1 MINGMAVQIIKDN
14 DKLTDDAINNSYV
27 MYLHK
32 FIDTNSSLH
41 KGNTKDNYAIM
52 SYDEFKEYYIL
63 NILGR
68 SSEFTENI
76 ARDYQYLSF
85 ENCSQLPI

>member
-1 MINGMAVQIIKDN
+1 MVF
-14 DKLTDDAINNSYV
+14 NNSTNKLNEHAIHNAYA
-27 MYLHK
+27 MYLHT
-32 FIDTNSSLH
+32 FIDNCSEQRLYSLQD
-41 KGNTKDNYAIM
+41 KRAIM
-52 SYDEFKEYYIL
+52 SYDEFKEFYIL

-85 ENCSQLPI
+85 DNWSQIPI